1 MKAKIETENSFKK
14 IENSLMP
21 KDWEMLQLEGNI
33 DLQTGKRMKGGA
45 LEKGEVPSIGGEHLD
60 VDGRILW
67 DKMKFIS
74 DEFYNSLK
82 QGKVF
87 ENDILIVKDGAT
99 TGKVA
104 FAYHL
109 PSNKIAV
116 NEHVFIVR
124 SRNDKLLNKFLFF
137 YLFSNLGRYQLRL
150 NYHGIIGGIKREDV
164 SSISIP
170 FPLVSE
176 QQKISSVLSKIQ
188 QAIEQQDKIIQ
199 ITKELK
205 KSLMNKLFTEGLHG
219 ERQKETEI
227 GLIPKSWDVVRLGDE
242 SILEMVQ
249 YGISVRGEPTG
260 QYPILRMNCLI
271 NGYVA
276 NEKLQFVNIDRG
288 LFDKFKLVEGDILFN
303 RTNSMDL
310 VGKTGIFNLKGE
322 YTFASYLIR
331 LKTNKE
337 KLDPR
342 FLNLYLNLDTS
353 QERLKTLAT
362 RGVSQSNI
370 SGSRLKTFSIPLP
383 PELTEQKEICNI
395 VSSIDN
401 KLSQTES
408 RKQTLQALFK
418 TMLNQLMTGRVRV
431 KNLDIEVN

>member
-1 MKAKIETENSFKK
+1 MRAKTTAENGFKETE
-14 IENSLMP
+14 IGLVP
-21 KDWEMLQLEGNI
+21 DDWEMLELEGNI

-45 LEKGEVPSIGGEHLD
+45 LGKGEVPSIGGEHLN
-60 VDGRILW
+60 VEGRILW

-74 DEFYNSLK
+74 EGFYTSLK
-82 QGKVF
+82 QGKVY
-87 ENDILIVKDGAT
+87 ETDILVVKDGAT

-104 FAYHL
+104 FASKL
-109 PSNKIAV
+109 PSSKIAV

-124 SRNDKLLNKFLFF
+124 STNDKLLNRFLYF
-137 YLFSNLGRYQLRL
+137 YLFSNLGQYQLRL

-164 SSISIP
+164 NTIVIP
-170 FPLVSE
+170 LPPLPE
-176 QQKISSVLSKIQ
+176 QQKISFVLSKVQ
-188 QAIEQQDKIIQ
+188 QAIEEQDKIIQ
-199 ITKELK
+199 ISKELK
-205 KSLMNKLFTEGLHG
+205 KSLMNKLFSEGLHG
-219 ERQKETEI
+219 EEQKETEI
-227 GLIPKSWDVVRLGDE
+227 GLIPKSWDVVRLGDG

-276 NEKLQFVNIDRG
+276 NEKLQFVNIDKR

-303 RTNSMDL
+303 RTNSIDL

-337 KLDPR
+337 KLDPG

-370 SGSRLKTFSIPLP
+370 SGSRLKTFSMPLP
-383 PELTEQKEICNI
+383 PELTKQKEICNI
-395 VSSIDN
+395 VSSIDK
-401 KLSQTES
+401 KLSQAES
-408 RKQTLQALFK
+408 RKQTLQALFT
-418 TMLNQLMTGRVRV
+418 TMLNQLMTGRIRV
-431 KNLDIEVN
+431 KNLDIKVN